1 MAKKTDD
8 TLEMGMNDDEANA
21 LSETTG
27 ESTQDPEGADKV
39 KKGSKNMIKISSI
52 DIPTLKDKQPG
63 DTVEAMVTFK
73 VGRVDPKNDSFE
85 VEPIDFIP
93 KEMIMGDQSQAQPPQ
108 MGGQQGGQPG
118 GGGLGKLMG

>member
-1 MAKKTDD
+1 
-8 TLEMGMNDDEANA
+8 MNDDEANA
-21 LSETTG
+21 LGETTG
-27 ESTQDPEGADKV
+27 ESTQNPEGADKV
-39 KKGSKNMIKISSI
+39 KKDSKNMIKISSI

-93 KEMIMGDQSQAQPPQ
+93 KEMIMGDQSQAQPQPGGAP
-108 MGGQQGGQPG
+108 GGQPQPG